1 VDEFHGGWQPALFT
15 KTPAW
20 FQSEQLFDG
29 AAGGGNCIL
38 PKVTLAVLGL
48 ALKSDF
54 LQFALIIL
62 HKTQI
67 LPDRRGRGSLELGMP
82 KFHQVV
88 QNCGGE
94 RALLWSRCELQS
106 GNKQ

>member
-38 PKVTLAVLGL
+38 FKVTLAVLGL
-48 ALKSDF
+48 VLKPDF

-62 HKTQI
+62 HRAPVLGGVGPGIVGIGDAKI
-67 LPDRRGRGSLELGMP
+67 SSSCAELRRRKSAPLESL
-82 KFHQVV
+82 
-88 QNCGGE
+88 
-94 RALLWSRCELQS
+94 
-106 GNKQ
+106 